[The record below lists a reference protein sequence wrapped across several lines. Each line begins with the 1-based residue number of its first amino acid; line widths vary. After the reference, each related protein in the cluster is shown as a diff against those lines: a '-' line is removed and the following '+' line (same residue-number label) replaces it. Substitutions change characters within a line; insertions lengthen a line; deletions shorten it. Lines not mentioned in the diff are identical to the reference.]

1 MVLYTVGVV
10 AMVNIQ
16 VVAMVLYIQC
26 EWLLWFYIY
35 SVSGCYG
42 FIYIQCEW
50 LLWLIY
56 EWLIWLYIYSVSGCY
71 GFIYT
76 V

>member
-1 MVLYTVGVV
+1 MVNIRVVDMVLYTVGVV
-10 AMVNIQ
+10 AMVNIR

-42 FIYIQCEW
+42 FIY
-50 LLWLIY
+50 
-56 EWLIWLYIYSVSGCY
+56 SGSGCY
-71 GFIYT
+71 G
-76 V
+76 